1 MEDRTEHGK
10 ANRHHLVMVLMLL
23 LLLGGAL
30 VVVRTGARA
39 AVAQERIAT
48 VTWEGVG
55 RRRERGMT
63 CSPRHARCIVSSHVD
78 GLLQNNGNL
87 DLVC

>member
-1 MEDRTEHGK
+1 MYSRHIKPWSWPSSQKTCVEDRTEHGK

-30 VVVRTGARA
+30 VVRTGAQA
-39 AVAQERIAT
+39 AAAQERIAT

-55 RRRERGMT
+55 RRREREE
-63 CSPRHARCIVSSHVD
+63 
-78 GLLQNNGNL
+78 
-87 DLVC
+87 